1 MKFRYYSLLAA
12 LGLIPLNAAAAFCPV
27 CTVAVAGGLGLSRW
41 LGIDDTVSG
50 VWLGALMVA
59 LTVWTKDWLVKKN
72 VKIKGLLIITG
83 AAYYLMVVGPMYY
96 YDVIGHPFNVMWG
109 MDKLL
114 LGVIAGSIFFIL
126 FHQLYQYLKKR
137 NNGHAHFPFEK
148 VALPLSPLIAW
159 SIIFY
164 WLTK

>member
-1 MKFRYYSLLAA
+1 MKNRYLLFSAA
-12 LGLIPLNAAAAFCPV
+12 IGLIPPNPAAAFCPV

-41 LGIDDTVSG
+41 LGIDDTITG
-50 VWLGALMVA
+50 IWLGALMVA

-72 VKIKGLLIITG
+72 VKIKGLLLITG

-96 YDVIGHPFNVMWG
+96 YDVIGHPLNVMWG

-114 LGVIAGSIFFIL
+114 LGVIIGSIFFIL
-126 FHQLYQYLKKR
+126 FGWLYQFLKKH

-148 VALPLSPLIAW
+148 VVLPLSPLIAW
-159 SIIFY
+159 SVIFY
-164 WLTK
+164 FLTK